1 MEGHLFTVEVA
12 RLAMEDNTPP
22 HHFNPEFADVAAVS
36 VANLR
41 SQLRQELIV
50 IAQTGQVG
58 SRHEIPPAMAS
69 EPLVP

>member
-1 MEGHLFTVEVA
+1 MEGHLFPIEIA
-12 RLAMEDNTPP
+12 RLAMKNNTPP
-22 HHFNPEFADVAAVS
+22 NHLNPEFANVAAVPVS
-36 VANLR
+36 DLR

-58 SRHEIPPAMAS
+58 GRQEIPPARAS